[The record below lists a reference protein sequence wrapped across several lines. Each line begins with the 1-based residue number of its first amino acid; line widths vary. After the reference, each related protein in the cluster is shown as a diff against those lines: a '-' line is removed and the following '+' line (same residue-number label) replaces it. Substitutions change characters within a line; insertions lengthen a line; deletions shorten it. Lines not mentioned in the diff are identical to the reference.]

1 MRTYAQNNEAWK
13 QVNALLPED
22 FQMKLD
28 NLPKEEIWEWNGNVM
43 HVDRY
48 ANPDAK
54 IRLFLHHGVGT
65 NGRQLMMIF
74 GHKMA
79 ALGYEVVAMDN
90 LGYGM
95 TEVNQKDVTYDN
107 WVHAFADF
115 VNYETK
121 RDYKK
126 PILYGHSAGGMI
138 TYHASCYMDEVYG
151 IIGMCFLKND
161 DKTVGEE
168 TSKFKGTSWIVVP
181 AMKKLSKT
189 PLRTLMIPLKDVSKM
204 DALTNHPQALKIM
217 MNDPASGGASMQ
229 LQFLAQY
236 MTYQMPVPASK
247 YDKCPILLT
256 QPELDRW
263 TPLKLSEISM
273 KGIKAPFTV
282 KILKGGGHYPMEE
295 TALRQLTDYAAEFIE
310 RV

>member
-126 PILYGHSAGGMI
+126 PILFGHSAGGMI

-181 AMKKLSKT
+181 AMKILSKT
-189 PLRTLMIPLKDVSKM
+189 PLRTLLIPLKDVSKM

-217 MNDPASGGASMQ
+217 MNDPASGGASVQ
-229 LQFLAQY
+229 L
-236 MTYQMPVPASK
+236 
-247 YDKCPILLT
+247 
-256 QPELDRW
+256 
-263 TPLKLSEISM
+263 
-273 KGIKAPFTV
+273 
-282 KILKGGGHYPMEE
+282 
-295 TALRQLTDYAAEFIE
+295 
-310 RV
+310 

>member
-1 MRTYAQNNEAWK
+1 MRDDF
-13 QVNALLPED
+13 LPE
-22 FQMKLD
+22 
-28 NLPKEEIWEWNGNVM
+28 EETWEWNGNVM
-43 HVDRY
+43 HIDRY
-48 ANPDAK
+48 ANPQSEYR
-54 IRLFLHHGVGT
+54 IFLHHGVGT

-95 TEVNQKDVTYDN
+95 TEVKQKDVTYDN

-115 VNYETK
+115 VNAETR
-121 RDYKK
+121 RDHKK
-126 PILYGHSAGGMI
+126 PVLYALSAGGMI

-168 TSKFKGTSWIVVP
+168 TSKFKGTSWMVVP
-181 AMKKLSKT
+181 TMQALSKT
-189 PLRTLMIPLKDVSKM
+189 PLRRLMIPMKKVSKM
-204 DALTNHPQALKIM
+204 DALTNNPEALKIM
-217 MNDPASGGASMQ
+217 MEDSASEGASVQ
-229 LQFLAQY
+229 LQFLAEY
-236 MTYQMPVPASK
+236 MTYRMPIPVED
-247 YDKCPILLT
+247 YDRCPILLT

-263 TPLKLSEISM
+263 TPLKLSQISM

-282 KILKGGGHYPMEE
+282 KILSGGGHYPMEE
-295 TALRQLTDYAAEFIE
+295 TALRQLVDNAKTFIGSLLSGQ
-310 RV
+310 RA

>member
-181 AMKKLSKT
+181 AMKIEDTFQDPT
-189 PLRTLMIPLKDVSKM
+189 PHADDSAEGCVEDGCVDQSSPSIEDNDERPSVGRCQRAVAVFGPIHDLPDARTRLEVRQVPHSAHPARTRPLDT
-204 DALTNHPQALKIM
+204 LE
-217 MNDPASGGASMQ
+217 
-229 LQFLAQY
+229 
-236 MTYQMPVPASK
+236 
-247 YDKCPILLT
+247 T
-256 QPELDRW
+256 Q
-263 TPLKLSEISM
+263 
-273 KGIKAPFTV
+273 
-282 KILKGGGHYPMEE
+282 
-295 TALRQLTDYAAEFIE
+295 
-310 RV
+310 